1 MADEKLNLYQKLAK
15 IRKIVDVVTK
25 QKSGFKYTYADI
37 NEILAKVKG
46 GMERYGVS
54 LIPEV
59 LAESPRVQMQELVST
74 NVMKDGSTVDK
85 KSYEYLVCSDM
96 VFRWVND
103 ENPEENI
110 MVPWYIVGSQADP
123 SQAFGSGL
131 TYCTRYFLLNYFQI
145 AQDNDVDKYRSEQK
159 AAAEKEE
166 RETAATIIK
175 KLDGLV
181 HALLADNPD
190 KRDDVMRFMKRFTKD
205 GNYNRVVEPAIAA
218 KMLSDF
224 GTAFGVSV
232 DE

>member
-1 MADEKLNLYQKLAK
+1 
-15 IRKIVDVVTK
+15 
-25 QKSGFKYTYADI
+25 
-37 NEILAKVKG
+37 
-46 GMERYGVS
+46 MERYGVS

-181 HALLADNPD
+181 HSLLADNPD

-224 GTAFGVSV
+224 CTTFEVSV

>member
-181 HALLADNPD
+181 HAFLADNSD

-224 GTAFGVSV
+224 GTTFGVSV

>member
-15 IRKIVDVVTK
+15 IRKIVDVVSK

-54 LIPEV
+54 LIPEMIS
-59 LAESPRVQMQELVST
+59 ESPRVQMQELVST

-96 VFRWVND
+96 VFRWVNND
-103 ENPEENI
+103 NPDENI

-159 AAAEKEE
+159 AAAETEE

-175 KLDGLV
+175 ELDALV
-181 HALLADNPD
+181 HELLADNPT

-205 GNYNRVVEPAIAA
+205 GNYNKVVEPAIAA
-218 KMLSDF
+218 KMLGDF
-224 GTAFGVSV
+224 KSTFGVSA
-232 DE
+232 

>member
-1 MADEKLNLYQKLAK
+1 MAEEKLNLYQKLAK

-175 KLDGLV
+175 KLDGVV
-181 HALLADNPD
+181 HAFLADNSD

-218 KMLSDF
+218 KMLSEF
-224 GTAFGVSV
+224 CETFGVSI

>member
-181 HALLADNPD
+181 HAFLADNSD

-224 GTAFGVSV
+224 GATFGVSV

>member
-1 MADEKLNLYQKLAK
+1 MAEEKLNLYQKLAK
-15 IRKIVDVVTK
+15 IRKIVDVVAK

-85 KSYEYLVCSDM
+85 RSYEYLVCSDM

-181 HALLADNPD
+181 HALLADNLD

-224 GTAFGVSV
+224 CATFEVSV